1 MDYGVM
7 QNNDKILNHEV
18 HLYFFPPVCLCHVLI
33 RIRGSQNAP
42 HSPFYTGDSRD

>member
-18 HLYFFPPVCLCHVLI
+18 HLIFFPP
-33 RIRGSQNAP
+33 SAYAM
-42 HSPFYTGDSRD
+42 F